1 MTREEL
7 IAKAKKG
14 LPLDLYGGHGHLKHM
29 KCVTGIYVCVK
40 CLQKGDQKNWKPS
53 GYQKFMDVF

>member
-7 IAKAKKG
+7 IAKATKG

-40 CLQKGDQKNWKPS
+40 
-53 GYQKFMDVF
+53 